1 MNHRHGEFTMKI
13 ALLTIDLAK
22 SVFQLHGADARGN
35 PVLRK
40 KVTRAK
46 LAETVQNI
54 PLCRIVMESCGS
66 SSYWA
71 RRFQAMGHQVQ
82 LIAPQ
87 FVVPFRKS
95 KNKTDLNDA
104 EAIAEA
110 ASRPTMRYVPVNSI
124 EQQDAQM
131 VHRVR
136 SQLVK
141 ERTALVNQI
150 RGLLTEYGIVMPQ
163 SVSAVRKQL
172 PAILEEDGNELTAVG
187 REIFADLYARITE
200 LDERIAK
207 YDLRIRL
214 ASQTSPACQRL
225 GKIPGVGPMAATA
238 FVATAGDGKTFRNGR
253 QFAAWLG
260 LTPKEK
266 SSGGKEKRLGITRQG
281 DKYLRTLLVQGAQAV
296 LRHCELKTDPLSRWV
311 NRIRKEKGVNVA
323 AVALANKLAR
333 IIWVVL
339 AREQEYH
346 PAV

>member
-1 MNHRHGEFTMKI
+1 MKI

-22 SVFQLHGADARGN
+22 SVFQLHGADERGN
-35 PVLRK
+35 PVMRK
-40 KVTRAK
+40 KVSRAK

-54 PLCRIVMESCGS
+54 PPCRIVMESCGT

-71 RRFQAMGHQVQ
+71 RRFEAMGHQVQ

-95 KNKTDLNDA
+95 NKNDRNDA

-124 EQQDAQM
+124 EQQDGQM

-141 ERTALVNQI
+141 ERTALSNQI
-150 RGLLTEYGIVMPQ
+150 RGLLAEYGIVIPQ
-163 SVSAVRKQL
+163 SVGTVRKQL
-172 PAILEEDGNELTAVG
+172 PAILEDAGNELTALG
-187 REIFADLYARITE
+187 REIFTDLYARIVE

-207 YDLRIRL
+207 YDLRIKL
-214 ASQTSPACQRL
+214 TSQASPECQRL
-225 GKIPGVGPMAATA
+225 EGIPGIGPVSATA
-238 FVATAGDGKTFRNGR
+238 FVATAGDGKTFKNGR

-260 LTPKEK
+260 LTPKEI
-266 SSGGKEKRLGITRQG
+266 SSGGKEKRLGITRKG
-281 DKYLRTLLVQGAQAV
+281 DKYLRTLLILGAHGV
-296 LRHCELKTDPLSRWV
+296 LRHCALKTDPLSCWI
-311 NRIRKEKGVNVA
+311 NRIRKEKGENVA

-333 IIWVVL
+333 IVWAVL
-339 AREQEYH
+339 ARDQEYR
-346 PAV
+346 PAA